1 MKSTS
6 PLEAQK
12 KAFSRLM
19 KSLANSM
26 KNHLRAHCFAF
37 AVPAL
42 LIACQ
47 EAAPISAD
55 EPMQDFNADVVWAD
69 VLSDFDLFYAY
80 RDSRGFDADAY
91 LDKVGRLVT
100 ATADRE
106 EFRRRLHRATYA
118 FTDPHLGFGPKDGAD
133 FNTIPSASDLQVGY
147 EAGRYSVIDVR
158 AGSAALAAGIR
169 SGLEIIAVDGMP
181 IDEQVLSVFADLVE
195 QPSDA
200 QRAYAATLVVNGR
213 RDGDRRIDVQRPNGT
228 AETLTLANARLLA
241 EDIMDGPAVDTRRI
255 TMPNGA
261 DIAILRINNRLGDN
275 DFIAAFDDVVAGAAD
290 ADGIILDMRN
300 TPSGGNTEVGKSI
313 IGHFTADIR
322 PYQVHEVPSLE
333 REFGVPRR
341 FVEYVYPREPYFD
354 PAKTVVLGG
363 YWTGSMG
370 EGIVIGMDAIGV
382 HSMSSD
388 MGDLLGGMSN
398 FSFDDNKI
406 TLGIPTETLFHV
418 DGTPREDFIADTALI
433 SADSDASGSDP
444 ALTAALEQLDMR

>member
-1 MKSTS
+1 
-6 PLEAQK
+6 
-12 KAFSRLM
+12 
-19 KSLANSM
+19 M
-26 KNHLRAHCFAF
+26 KNHLRTHCFAL
-37 AVPAL
+37 AIPVL

-47 EAAPISAD
+47 EAAPNSAD
-55 EPMQDFNADVVWAD
+55 EPTPDFNADVIWAD
-69 VLSDFDLFYAY
+69 VRSDFDLFYAY

-91 LDKVGRLVT
+91 LDKVGTLVT
-100 ATADRE
+100 AATDRE

-118 FTDPHLGFGPKDGAD
+118 FTDPHLGFGPKHGAD
-133 FNTIPSASDLQVGY
+133 LNTIPSASDLQVSY

-169 SGLEIIAVDGMP
+169 VGWEIIAVDGLP

-195 QPSDA
+195 QPSGA
-200 QRAYAATLVVNGR
+200 QRAYAATLIVNGR
-213 RDGDRRIDVQRPNGT
+213 REGDRRIDVQRPNGT
-228 AETLTLANARLLA
+228 AETFTLANARLLA
-241 EDIMDGPAVDTRRI
+241 KDIMDGPAVDTRRI
-255 TMPNGA
+255 TTPNGA
-261 DIAILRINNRLGDN
+261 DIAIVRINNRLGDN

-300 TPSGGNTEVGKSI
+300 TPSGGNAEVGKSI
-313 IGHFTADIR
+313 IGHFTSDIR

-333 REFGVPRR
+333 REFSVPRR

-354 PAKTVVLGG
+354 PTKTVVLGG

-406 TLGIPTETLFHV
+406 TLGIPTEALFHV
-418 DGTPREDFIADTALI
+418 DGTPREDFTADTALI
-433 SADSDASGSDP
+433 SADSDVTGSDP
-444 ALTAALEQLDMR
+444 ALTAALERLDMR